1 MLCGDG
7 KIRLVTG
14 HVSLI
19 RHNFYEVYFA
29 GNVNIQTVSTADH
42 VAGLCPTHSAGN
54 CKQRVHRTDIEI
66 QGFVTEGAESG
77 KMHVHVNM
85 S

>member
-1 MLCGDG
+1 MLSGDG
-7 KIRLVTG
+7 EIRLVTG

-19 RHNFYEVYFA
+19 RHNYYEVYFA

-54 CKQRVHRTDIEI
+54 CKQTVH
-66 QGFVTEGAESG
+66 
-77 KMHVHVNM
+77 
-85 S
+85 